1 MDREKCSEVSHWR
14 HHMRLHCDARLD
26 LLYLARDL
34 RPWGTPHEA
43 TRVHNP
49 SRAMS
54 ISRSPTTDGLPKVQA
69 GMVRG
74 LAVTSHQRS
83 PYVPILSRAW

>member
-1 MDREKCSEVSHWR
+1 
-14 HHMRLHCDARLD
+14 
-26 LLYLARDL
+26 
-34 RPWGTPHEA
+34 
-43 TRVHNP
+43 
-49 SRAMS
+49 MS
-54 ISRSPTTDGLPKVQA
+54 ISRSPTTDGLRQVQA

>member
-1 MDREKCSEVSHWR
+1 MSAYDPDRTCAACFC
-14 HHMRLHCDARLD
+14 CDARLD

-34 RPWGTPHEA
+34 RPWATPHEA

-54 ISRSPTTDGLPKVQA
+54 ISRSPTTDGLRQVQA